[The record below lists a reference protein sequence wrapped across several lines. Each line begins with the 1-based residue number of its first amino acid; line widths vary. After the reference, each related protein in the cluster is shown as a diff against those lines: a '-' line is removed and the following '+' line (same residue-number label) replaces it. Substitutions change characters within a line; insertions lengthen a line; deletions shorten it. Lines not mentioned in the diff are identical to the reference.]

1 MKRHEL
7 NKNDKKAYNHFKH
20 NELRSKKKNLL
31 SANFTPSFT
40 GKMTNTFTISFN
52 NKPLKIKLM
61 IDSGSK
67 GTKRL
72 KILILGIEISI
83 AN

>member
-1 MKRHEL
+1 
-7 NKNDKKAYNHFKH
+7 
-20 NELRSKKKNLL
+20 
-31 SANFTPSFT
+31 
-40 GKMTNTFTISFN
+40 MTNTFTISFN